1 MNSTDPCPGPQVFF
15 DHCTCVA
22 LKSDDDDD
30 DDDDDGGGGGGGCTA
45 YIYIYIY
52 IHTPLQFIIALAKQ
66 WLEDYF
72 PIEKVVFS
80 GVMLNFR
87 GVHTHS
93 LVSLMIGLM
102 TLAKDSDLR

>member
-22 LKSDDDDD
+22 LKSDDAD
-30 DDDDDGGGGGGGCTA
+30 GGCTA
-45 YIYIYIY
+45 DIYTYIHTY
-52 IHTPLQFIIALAKQ
+52 IHTPLKFIIALAKR

-72 PIEKVVFS
+72 PIEKVAFS

-87 GVHTHS
+87 GVQWPLPKTP
-93 LVSLMIGLM
+93 I
-102 TLAKDSDLR
+102 